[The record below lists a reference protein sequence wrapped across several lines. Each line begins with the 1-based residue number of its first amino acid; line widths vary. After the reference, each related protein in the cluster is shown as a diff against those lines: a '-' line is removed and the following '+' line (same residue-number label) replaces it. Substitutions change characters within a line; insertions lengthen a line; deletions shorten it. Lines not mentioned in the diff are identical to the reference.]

1 MKYKRRPSICI
12 EIRVE
17 NLDIKIKDFY
27 SNKCHKSKANNA
39 ARGSAESARSASA
52 LRSEQA
58 GSQLLPPIQTHE
70 HRGIR
75 LFQPVVSEAPTL
87 FSLFSSLSPLFP
99 PCRI

>member
-39 ARGSAESARSASA
+39 ARGLAESARSALA
-52 LRSEQA
+52 A
-58 GSQLLPPIQTHE
+58 GWEPAFASYPDP
-70 HRGIR
+70 R
-75 LFQPVVSEAPTL
+75 A
-87 FSLFSSLSPLFP
+87 
-99 PCRI
+99 